1 VPFLA
6 FLCLA
11 FVAARTFCA
20 DLPQG
25 GAQSADG
32 AQRGKPG
39 WQIA

>member
-6 FLCLA
+6 FLRLA
-11 FVAARTFCA
+11 FMAASTFCA

-25 GAQSADG
+25 GAQSADN
-32 AQRGKPG
+32 AYPCKPG